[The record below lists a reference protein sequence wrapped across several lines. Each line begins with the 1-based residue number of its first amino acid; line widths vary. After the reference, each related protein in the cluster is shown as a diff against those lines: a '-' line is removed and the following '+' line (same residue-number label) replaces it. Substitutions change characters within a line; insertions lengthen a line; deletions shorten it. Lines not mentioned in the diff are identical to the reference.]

1 MVDFVEEV
9 EEQLR
14 AERYANLARRWLPW
28 FAAALIA
35 VIIGWLG
42 VWGYDTWRD
51 RNIGIASV
59 AYDKA
64 LTALAAGDQTAAF
77 DGFAALGKSGPA
89 GYRTL
94 ALMQQANIRLA
105 ANQPQEAAGFFDQA
119 AKAAPNAILKDLAS
133 LRAAQTVMDTA
144 PYADVEGRL
153 KPLIGEGK
161 PYTLEAREM
170 LAIAKLQAGMT
181 APARNE
187 FSALSLTLGVTPG
200 MRARAQGAI
209 ALIDSGQGG
218 VLGQVVKA
226 AATMPPPA
234 GSTLPEAPNGP
245 APDSAET
252 PAGNAQ

>member
-28 FAAALIA
+28 FAAALVA
-35 VIIGWLG
+35 VIVGWLG
-42 VWGYDTWRD
+42 VWGYDSWRD

-64 LTALAAGDQTAAF
+64 LTALATGDQTAAF

-89 GYRTL
+89 AYRTL
-94 ALMQQANIRLA
+94 ALMQQANIRSV
-105 ANQPQEAAGFFDQA
+105 ANQPLEAAGFFDQA

-133 LRAAQTVMDTA
+133 FRAAQTIMDVA
-144 PYADVEGRL
+144 PYAEVEGRL
-153 KPLIGEGK
+153 KTLIGDGK
-161 PYTLEAREM
+161 PYSLEAREL

-187 FSALSLTLGVTPG
+187 FSALSLTLGVSPG
-200 MRARAQGAI
+200 MRARAQSAI
-209 ALIDSGQGG
+209 ALIDSGQGA
-218 VLGQVVKA
+218 VIGQVVKA
-226 AATMPPPA
+226 AATMPPSLGPTMA
-234 GSTLPEAPNGP
+234 EAPNGSE
-245 APDSAET
+245 PDSAET
-252 PAGNAQ
+252 PSGNAQ